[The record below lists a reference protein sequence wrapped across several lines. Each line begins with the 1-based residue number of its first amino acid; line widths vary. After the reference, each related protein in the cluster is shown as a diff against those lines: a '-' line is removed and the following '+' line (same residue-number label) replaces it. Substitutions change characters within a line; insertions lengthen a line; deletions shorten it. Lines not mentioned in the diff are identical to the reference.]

1 MQEVLQEVLAEHF
14 EVTSSSVRI
23 HSSNIHSDGPIYG
36 FEILG
41 LHEATFVYAQVS
53 STEWRSAEF
62 QIHLPEFET
71 WIRLWRF
78 PNDPYLHGLALVA
91 VKPALLTLLK
101 KLDSRF
107 DILDVKNVT
116 YRPGKRAVFRI
127 ATNFGVFFVKVTTK
141 SNVNRIL
148 EVQKVIQTKVK
159 TAELIGIA
167 NEDVLIFKEYQGDDF
182 LTSDVDMEK
191 LVSGILQ
198 FQRTLEKIP
207 TEIEAKR
214 KVILNY
220 EWYVSLLRSHL
231 DSEAL
236 AIVEKSLNVEPN
248 FPESG
253 EKRFIHGDFHLGQ
266 LKFEQSDFGVLDF
279 DNAGLGHLAEDQATL
294 LATCFFGFVIN
305 QNNSAGQKYA
315 EFLTAWISRLQSSG
329 DLTLMKQLTARHI
342 VAFWASFPSQVHT
355 RERLLLEFLEVLSQ
369 NDENFLILT
378 SSLLHTYRT

>member
-1 MQEVLQEVLAEHF
+1 MMQEVLQEVLAEHF

-148 EVQKVIQTKVK
+148 EVQKV
-159 TAELIGIA
+159 
-167 NEDVLIFKEYQGDDF
+167 
-182 LTSDVDMEK
+182 
-191 LVSGILQ
+191 
-198 FQRTLEKIP
+198 
-207 TEIEAKR
+207 
-214 KVILNY
+214 
-220 EWYVSLLRSHL
+220 
-231 DSEAL
+231 
-236 AIVEKSLNVEPN
+236 
-248 FPESG
+248 
-253 EKRFIHGDFHLGQ
+253 
-266 LKFEQSDFGVLDF
+266 
-279 DNAGLGHLAEDQATL
+279 
-294 LATCFFGFVIN
+294 
-305 QNNSAGQKYA
+305 
-315 EFLTAWISRLQSSG
+315 
-329 DLTLMKQLTARHI
+329 
-342 VAFWASFPSQVHT
+342 
-355 RERLLLEFLEVLSQ
+355 
-369 NDENFLILT
+369 
-378 SSLLHTYRT
+378 